1 MKSFKTYIL
10 GFAALAAAAVGLS
23 ACQDDIDAPVLDV
36 PKSDLTPTMSIMELK
51 EMFWNDATN
60 YAKKIEDPNDP
71 ERRFIIHGR
80 VITSDEAGN
89 VFKSIVIQD
98 ETAALAFSVDT
109 YNLYLKYRI
118 GQDVVLDLTGMD
130 IGKYAGLMQIGRKD
144 YYEAQHTD
152 QVSFMS
158 PEYFEEHL
166 QLNGNPEPQ
175 EVDTIEVNSFSE
187 LTQTPEGLRYW
198 QSRVVRFKKVHFEEG
213 GKRPFSYYHTKEK
226 SEMETQLI
234 DQTGQNI
241 TVRTSGYCDFYNNT
255 LPVGTIDLVAYL
267 GYFNSAWQLL
277 VMDAEGVMPANEKG
291 SKEKPYTVEE
301 AIDLQKAGVSADA
314 WVKGYIVGT
323 AAPEVDN
330 ITDNSGITWQPPFVL
345 DNTLV
350 IAPSKET
357 ADYSQCIVVVLPSG
371 SLFQRVGNLADNE
384 GLLGHE
390 ILVKGNFAKFL
401 GTYGLTGNSGNADSF
416 EIEGVDISGQDG
428 PAATINASQLDIT
441 GTANIDGYDITIS
454 KAAGYTPP
462 AFHDGSQAVRLYAD
476 NTITFKGQTMK
487 TITFTLAPDASFK
500 YCDVKC
506 STGEI
511 SPAQA
516 IGDTQF
522 TWVGSASEVTFTVG
536 ALANLATTER
546 DRGGKGQLRF
556 TKVEINGGNGGGGDT
571 PVEPGTPTYT
581 KATSLVDGN
590 GYVLVASGKYSA
602 LFSKNYGYMA
612 TADIVGG
619 TADSFEAP
627 ANAALTFT
635 AVGGGYN
642 ISTSESKY
650 LGAKPD
656 FNTFDTTSES
666 SQNRVWTVTVNADGT
681 ATITNLA
688 TGKTIYQDP
697 EFGSFGCYA
706 TADVKDTYV
715 LPTLYTLG
723 KGTEGG
729 GDTPVDP
736 NPPTPPSGEGIT
748 IDASAFTI
756 DGQNGTATDGGY
768 TLSVAKNNG
777 TSNPAL
783 KEYNGETTLRIYAKG
798 SLTISGPEIAKI
810 VFTINDA
817 TNAKRYAEF
826 TPSTGKFEPAQAV
839 GDKTAT
845 WVGNASEVTFTV
857 ADLGTLGTEAD
868 RPGQIHIRTIQII
881 PAK

>member
-98 ETAALAFSVDT
+98 ETAALAFSVDS

-175 EVDTIEVNSFSE
+175 EVDTVNSFSK
-187 LTQTPEGLRYW
+187 LKQTPEGLRYW

-301 AIDLQKAGVSADA
+301 AIDQQKAGVPADA

-416 EIEGVDISGQDG
+416 EIE
-428 PAATINASQLDIT
+428 
-441 GTANIDGYDITIS
+441 
-454 KAAGYTPP
+454 
-462 AFHDGSQAVRLYAD
+462 
-476 NTITFKGQTMK
+476 
-487 TITFTLAPDASFK
+487 
-500 YCDVKC
+500 
-506 STGEI
+506 
-511 SPAQA
+511 
-516 IGDTQF
+516 
-522 TWVGSASEVTFTVG
+522 
-536 ALANLATTER
+536 
-546 DRGGKGQLRF
+546 
-556 TKVEINGGNGGGGDT
+556 
-571 PVEPGTPTYT
+571 
-581 KATSLVDGN
+581 
-590 GYVLVASGKYSA
+590 
-602 LFSKNYGYMA
+602 
-612 TADIVGG
+612 
-619 TADSFEAP
+619 
-627 ANAALTFT
+627 
-635 AVGGGYN
+635 
-642 ISTSESKY
+642 
-650 LGAKPD
+650 
-656 FNTFDTTSES
+656 
-666 SQNRVWTVTVNADGT
+666 
-681 ATITNLA
+681 
-688 TGKTIYQDP
+688 
-697 EFGSFGCYA
+697 
-706 TADVKDTYV
+706 
-715 LPTLYTLG
+715 
-723 KGTEGG
+723 G

>member
-1 MKSFKTYIL
+1 M
-10 GFAALAAAAVGLS
+10 
-23 ACQDDIDAPVLDV
+23 
-36 PKSDLTPTMSIMELK
+36 
-51 EMFWNDATN
+51 
-60 YAKKIEDPNDP
+60 
-71 ERRFIIHGR
+71 
-80 VITSDEAGN
+80 
-89 VFKSIVIQD
+89 IQD

-175 EVDTIEVNSFSE
+175 NVDTIEVNSFSE

-416 EIEGVDISGQDG
+416 EIEGVDVSGE
-428 PAATINASQLDIT
+428 
-441 GTANIDGYDITIS
+441 
-454 KAAGYTPP
+454 AG
-462 AFHDGSQAVRLYAD
+462 
-476 NTITFKGQTMK
+476 
-487 TITFTLAPDASFK
+487 
-500 YCDVKC
+500 
-506 STGEI
+506 
-511 SPAQA
+511 
-516 IGDTQF
+516 
-522 TWVGSASEVTFTVG
+522 
-536 ALANLATTER
+536 
-546 DRGGKGQLRF
+546 
-556 TKVEINGGNGGGGDT
+556 
-571 PVEPGTPTYT
+571 PTYT

-656 FNTFDTTSES
+656 FNTFDTTDES
-666 SQNRVWTVTVNADGT
+666 SQNRVWSVTVNADGT

-697 EFGSFGCYA
+697 EFGSFGCYG

-748 IDASAFTI
+748 VDASAFTI
-756 DGQNGTATDGGY
+756 SGQTGTATDGGY

-777 TSNPAL
+777 TNNPIL
-783 KEYNGETTLRIYAKG
+783 NTYESTGEKTLRIYAKG

-817 TNAKRYAEF
+817 TNARRYAEF
-826 TPSTGKFEPAQAV
+826 TPSTGKFEPAQAA

-868 RPGQIHIRTIQII
+868 KPGQIHIRTIQII